1 MTYLTT
7 DYPTVMN
14 EVEPSVVVA
23 DQPRRSACDRC
34 RGQKLRCERPVS
46 NSSTTSSCRRCL
58 KAHVRCVTTMSQP
71 HRTKPL
77 SSLQSLHHTE
87 SNYDPH
93 LATVAGQPSVTA
105 AAAAAAAAADDLGD
119 MDPSLLDM
127 TGAQNPRR
135 PSHPPSMAN
144 PWDSRPLGRT
154 RQMSNPDQFP
164 PPSPL
169 HPNGVLDTDGTPLLD
184 SIDHLPDMSASR
196 GFDFSAALTPHSP
209 SGGSDFFDYFR
220 PMAEDSGRSPWMDA
234 FTQAR
239 PDHREGTPAG
249 SHYHGSLT
257 GGNHFQPSLQSSRGL
272 NGFETPQRESRP
284 REMDIV
290 SIKNECIARMGEL
303 NRNLLQDVGLVHSG
317 KVAGTLLFSQA
328 SRSTYLEVEKGR
340 QGGQNYVIGKMFH
353 SSKELLDIL
362 KQLERCK
369 GTLFPPGCTEST
381 TTTTS
386 TADETGTHAPS
397 SPLGGNSLP
406 PLSGPSSA
414 SASRS
419 SSRASISSSSA
430 SLSSSSSTSST
441 SAPNPNPNTSTST
454 STSPAISF
462 QLDTTL
468 TLLFL
473 TGYTSLIQLYEGVFS
488 FIRDS
493 VAANPSGSNFLPTL
507 PNLQVGGF
515 EVGSST
521 RDLQICILLQVSTH
535 MLNQIEERLHA
546 IRDRAEG
553 HVPAALLDTILDRRD
568 PSQRGAKGRELC
580 RIVRDIKEHLRHYAE

>member
-1 MTYLTT
+1 MS
-7 DYPTVMN
+7 
-14 EVEPSVVVA
+14 EAEPSVVVA
-23 DQPRRSACDRC
+23 EQCRRSACDRC

-46 NSSTTSSCRRCL
+46 NSSTTPCRRCL
-58 KAHVRCVTTMSQP
+58 KAHVRCVTTAQP

-77 SSLQSLHHTE
+77 SSLQYLHHTE

-93 LATVAGQPSVTA
+93 SATVAGQLPVA
-105 AAAAAAAAADDLGD
+105 AVAGLGD
-119 MDPSLLDM
+119 LDPSLLHM
-127 TGAQNPRR
+127 TGVQNPRR
-135 PSHPPSMAN
+135 LSHSSSMAN
-144 PWDSRPLGRT
+144 PVDSRPPGRT
-154 RQMSNPDQFP
+154 RRLSNPDHFLP
-164 PPSPL
+164 HPPL

-184 SIDHLPDMSASR
+184 SIDHLPDMTASR
-196 GFDFSAALTPHSP
+196 GFGFSAALTPHSP
-209 SGGSDFFDYFR
+209 SGSSDFFDYFR
-220 PMAEDSGRSPWMDA
+220 PMAEDNNRSPWMDA
-234 FTQAR
+234 FTNLP

-249 SHYHGSLT
+249 SNYRGSLT
-257 GGNHFQPSLQSSRGL
+257 GENQFRSSLQSSRGL
-272 NGFETPQRESRP
+272 NGFETPQRESRH

-290 SIKNECIARMGEL
+290 SIKNECIARMGKL
-303 NRNLLQDVGLVHSG
+303 NRGLLQDVGLVNSG

-340 QGGQNYVIGKMFH
+340 KGGQNYVIGKMLH

-369 GTLFPPGCTEST
+369 STLFPPGHTER
-381 TTTTS
+381 TTS
-386 TADETGTHAPS
+386 TADEVTTAMTETTTLNQTGSHAPS
-397 SPLGGNSLP
+397 SPLGGNPLP
-406 PLSGPSSA
+406 PLSGPLSASASHSSSCASSSSA
-414 SASRS
+414 SASTS
-419 SSRASISSSSA
+419 GA
-430 SLSSSSSTSST
+430 SLLSSST
-441 SAPNPNPNTSTST
+441 SAP
-454 STSPAISF
+454 STSPAISL

-473 TGYTSLIQLYEGVFS
+473 TGYTSVIQLYEGVFS

-507 PNLQVGGF
+507 PKLQVDGF

-535 MLNQIEERLHA
+535 ILNQIEERLHA

-553 HVPAALLDTILDRRD
+553 HVPAALLDTILDRSD

-580 RIVRDIKEHLRHYAE
+580 RIVRDIKEHLKHYAE